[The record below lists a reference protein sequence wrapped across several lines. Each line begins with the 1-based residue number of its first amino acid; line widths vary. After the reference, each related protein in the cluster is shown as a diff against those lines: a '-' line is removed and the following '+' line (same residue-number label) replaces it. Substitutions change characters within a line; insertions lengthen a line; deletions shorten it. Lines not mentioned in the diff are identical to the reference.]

1 MGLQTTADIATVLVV
16 FQTIITLLVPVVLV
30 ALAARGMIVLNRKL
44 KVVMP
49 QIQGYARQLSIKS
62 DQVSKRI
69 AEPVIKREAKA
80 ASRQAMREHVAATT
94 RAKLPKMPHTSD
106 EVGGSRK

>member
-1 MGLQTTADIATVLVV
+1 MGLQITADIATVLIII
-16 FQTIITLLVPVVLV
+16 QTIITLLVPVALV
-30 ALAARGMIVLNRKL
+30 IFAARGMILVNRKL

-80 ASRQAMREHVAATT
+80 ASRNAMRDHAVATT
-94 RAKLPKMPHTSD
+94 RVKLQKSPHPSD
-106 EVGGSRK
+106 EIGGTRK